1 MPYTYHTDE
10 DRKAML
16 AAIGARS
23 EDELIDVIPEKFHLR
38 ASPPIEKGKTEP
50 ETLRAMGSISRAEP
64 SRRRTW

>member
-16 AAIGARS
+16 AVIGVKS

-38 ASPPIEKGKTEP
+38 TLLPIEKG
-50 ETLRAMGSISRAEP
+50 RP
-64 SRRRTW
+64 SRRRCAPWESSRGRTALRRTW